1 MGNINEDKLAGL
13 KDSAPHF
20 PDTTQTC
27 RVCVCVCVSVLVM
40 AV

>member
-20 PDTTQTC
+20 PDTTQAC
-27 RVCVCVCVSVLVM
+27 RVCVC
-40 AV
+40 A